1 MRTIK
6 EMCEILGLSHR
17 TFRYYDYID
26 LLKPAAYTDAGYRL
40 YDDNSLRR
48 MVKIR
53 ILIEAGYELSEIKS
67 VLDDPE
73 YDFQTSL
80 IKKGGQI
87 RIAQEEH
94 LRRILLIERLRDEGI
109 DAVAEERLE
118 CLGI

>member
-1 MRTIK
+1 
-6 EMCEILGLSHR
+6 
-17 TFRYYDYID
+17 
-26 LLKPAAYTDAGYRL
+26 
-40 YDDNSLRR
+40 
-48 MVKIR
+48 
-53 ILIEAGYELSEIKS
+53 
-67 VLDDPE
+67 LDDPE